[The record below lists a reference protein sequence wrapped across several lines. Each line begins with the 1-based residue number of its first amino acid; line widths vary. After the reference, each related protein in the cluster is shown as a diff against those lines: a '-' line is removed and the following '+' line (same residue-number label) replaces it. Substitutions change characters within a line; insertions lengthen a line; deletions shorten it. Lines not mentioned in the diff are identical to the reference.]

1 MTAKIIEAV
10 KKNPKIT
17 VLNFTAGTGLITDKE
32 GVNGIRAKKSN
43 GEEIEIYASKVILA
57 TSGFASNEEMLK
69 KYIPEIVDAYPLTA
83 PGATGEGIVW
93 GQKLGAELKNMHAYQ
108 GHAVFNLQTK
118 GSMDLSILSRGGI
131 LVNKDGKRFT
141 NEIMG
146 YSELTPHV
154 VNQKDATAYIL
165 FNKENAEKTGNFK
178 NYTSA
183 GIVLEGKNISEIAK
197 AMKVDGKELEKTI
210 KTYNE
215 GIEKGEDVFN
225 RTKLPKNFHGP
236 YYAIEIT
243 GDLRHTQGG
252 LVITLDGEVKKENG
266 DKIPNLYAAG
276 GVTEG
281 FSGAGGPNYMSGNGL
296 LHAFVFGRR
305 AGISAAKSITN
316 PMDKTII
323 NNIAAFK
330 DNRIVKDIKYKDGK
344 YIGEGKGYKGNIKV
358 EVTVNGNKITKIEA
372 VEYKDTEI
380 IFNSALEKISD
391 DVIYTQN
398 TDKIDSVAG
407 ATSSARGIGTAI
419 KNAVKSAK

>member
-1 MTAKIIEAV
+1 M
-10 KKNPKIT
+10 
-17 VLNFTAGTGLITDKE
+17 
-32 GVNGIRAKKSN
+32 
-43 GEEIEIYASKVILA
+43 
-57 TSGFASNEEMLK
+57 
-69 KYIPEIVDAYPLTA
+69 
-83 PGATGEGIVW
+83 
-93 GQKLGAELKNMHAYQ
+93 
-108 GHAVFNLQTK
+108 
-118 GSMDLSILSRGGI
+118 
-131 LVNKDGKRFT
+131 
-141 NEIMG
+141 
-146 YSELTPHV
+146 
-154 VNQKDATAYIL
+154 
-165 FNKENAEKTGNFK
+165 
-178 NYTSA
+178 
-183 GIVLEGKNISEIAK
+183 
-197 AMKVDGKELEKTI
+197 
-210 KTYNE
+210 
-215 GIEKGEDVFN
+215 
-225 RTKLPKNFHGP
+225 
-236 YYAIEIT
+236 
-243 GDLRHTQGG
+243 RHTQGG

-296 LHAFVFGRR
+296 LQAFVFGRR

-330 DNRIVKDIKYKDGK
+330 DNRIVKDNKYKDGK

-380 IFNSALEKISD
+380 IFNSAMEKISD